1 MDKETAQNANAGVT
15 FEYGSHSVSADDLS
29 RDVLIGLAG
38 LGFTTKLKNATAG
51 LKPAILGKTKD
62 GAGDW
67 TDAEREAGAKEMGT
81 VLGAFPDLETFANEY
96 CDWTVR
102 KMYESI
108 LDGTVSFGSTRGPR
122 LKGLDFYLNEI
133 ARELWAKVK
142 AKVDGLTKDNEKKKF
157 AKFLETNKDKFRPA
171 AEERMAKAKELKDLD
186 ITI

>member
-67 TDAEREAGAKEMGT
+67 TPEEIDAARKESGGEHIDTLEA
-81 VLGAFPDLETFANEY
+81 FADHY
-96 CDWTVR
+96 ADWTVR
-102 KMYESI
+102 KMFESI

-142 AKVDGLTKDNEKKKF
+142 AKVAGLTKDNEKEKF
-157 AKFLETNKDKFRPA
+157 AKFLEANKDKFRPA
-171 AEERMAKAKELKDLD
+171 AEERMAKVKELEDLD
-186 ITI
+186 IEI

>member
-1 MDKETAQNANAGVT
+1 MAKKQNDAAGVT
-15 FEYGSHSVSADDLS
+15 FGYGDFVANSADIAQSVIL
-29 RDVLIGLAG
+29 GLAG

-67 TDAEREAGAKEMGT
+67 TMDEVSAAAKESGYT
-81 VLGAFPDLETFANEY
+81 GEYQGEGREVFADFY
-96 CDWTVR
+96 CEWTVR
-102 KMYESI
+102 KMFESI

-142 AKVDGLTKDNEKKKF
+142 AKVDGLTKENEKEKF
-157 AKFLETNKDKFRPA
+157 AKFLEANKEKFRPA
-171 AEERMAKAKELKDLD
+171 AEERMAKAKELEDLD
-186 ITI
+186 IEI

>member
-1 MDKETAQNANAGVT
+1 MAKKQSTTATT
-15 FEYGSHSVSADDLS
+15 FGYGDFTVDSDQIAQSVIL
-29 RDVLIGLAG
+29 GLAG

-67 TDAEREAGAKEMGT
+67 TAEEIIAAAKESGWASDGF
-81 VLGAFPDLETFANEY
+81 VDDPEKFADFY
-96 CDWTVR
+96 CEWTVR
-102 KMYESI
+102 KMFESI

-142 AKVDGLTKDNEKKKF
+142 AKVDGLTKDNEKEKF
-157 AKFLETNKDKFRPA
+157 AKFLEANKEKFRPA
-171 AEERMAKAKELKDLD
+171 AEERMAKAKELEDLD
-186 ITI
+186 IEI